1 MRYFGLRGVGKSGL
15 TKSRLILKRIFGG
28 RGSANPR
35 RGRSFEDQRFRAP
48 SRLQSFGLA
57 LVIVGCQYAR
67 ANALRIA
74 RLTAQTIT
82 LRTIDGDGL
91 EHFVSVRD

>member
-1 MRYFGLRGVGKSGL
+1 MRYLGLRGGGKYGPRR
-15 TKSRLILKRIFGG
+15 SRLMLRRNFGVGG
-28 RGSANPR
+28 RTYPR
-35 RGRSFEDQRFRAP
+35 SRRSFEDQSVTAP

-74 RLTAQTIT
+74 RLIAQTIT

-91 EHFVSVRD
+91 EHFV